1 MPKVH
6 AVRQSVAR
14 KVRNDAPSA
23 ARPSPIS
30 EPLQQIDKTFVL
42 WRGKKLI
49 YFGGCDY
56 FRLSSHPEIIF
67 AIKDALDRFGLNVAA
82 SRFTTGNHELY
93 ERLEEQLKRFF
104 QVPSATLVSNG
115 YATNLVLAQ
124 ALAGEFSHALIDS
137 RAHQSLQDALAF
149 LQCPAITFAHVEVSS
164 VSAAVR
170 KLRKGPRILLLTDG
184 LFSHSG
190 ALAPVKEYLEVL
202 PRGSTII
209 VDDAHGAGTLGKTGR
224 GSLEALGIDSGQVIQ
239 TISLS
244 KAFGTYGGA
253 ILGSKSLREKLLSKS
268 GLLRGNTPL
277 PLPFAHAA
285 TRALELLRND
295 ESLRTRLA
303 RNAVYVRS
311 ALGGCGLSSQ
321 AGTAP
326 ILSVHPSGR
335 GTARRLKKRLQ
346 QEGVFPTEICY
357 GTAEDYFRFAI
368 SSEHTLAQ
376 LDCLIRAC
384 RG

>member
-1 MPKVH
+1 VPKVH
-6 AVRQSVAR
+6 AARQSVAR
-14 KVRNDAPSA
+14 KVKNDAPSA
-23 ARPSPIS
+23 QRFPIA

-137 RAHQSLQDALAF
+137 RAHQSLQDALSF
-149 LQCPAITFAHVEVSS
+149 LHCPAIKFAHVKTAAVL
-164 VSAAVR
+164 AAVR
-170 KLRKGPRILLLTDG
+170 KLGKGPRILLLTDG
-184 LFSHSG
+184 LFSHNG
-190 ALAPVKEYLEVL
+190 ALAPVQQYLDVL
-202 PRGSTII
+202 PRGSMIV

-224 GSLEALGIDSGQVIQ
+224 GSLEALGVKSGQIIQ

-253 ILGSKSLREKLLSKS
+253 ILGSKSLRQKILNKS
-268 GLLRGNTPL
+268 RLVRGNTPL
-277 PLPFAHAA
+277 PLPLANAA
-285 TRALELLRND
+285 IRALRILRED
-295 ESLRTRLA
+295 KSLRARLEQNTRYVQ
-303 RNAVYVRS
+303 NALRGSGFSFPTGV
-311 ALGGCGLSSQ
+311 
-321 AGTAP
+321 AP
-326 ILSVHPSGR
+326 LVAIHPS
-335 GTARRLKKRLQ
+335 TKAAARRLRARLL
-346 QEGVFPTEICY
+346 EEKVFPTEIRY
-357 GTAEDYFRFAI
+357 GDSGHYFRFAI
-368 SSEHTLAQ
+368 SSEHTRAQ

-384 RG
+384 NG